1 MSPTATFLILFGG
14 AFLAYGVKASLDTWR
29 LYKAGLG
36 RVSRQYDMRA
46 VAQYFRGIEADHPS
60 LPDRSWN
67 DLDLDVVFQR
77 IDRTVSWPGQ
87 HLLYARL
94 RREDHSFEALRRFD
108 LAVTRLAD
116 DEGLRT
122 RIRWALRPLAEQN
135 ASRIPALFAGA
146 LPALPLAARLTPL
159 LTLAAIITL
168 LLVPWHPVM
177 IMGVLT
183 ITVANFFVRVSLQD
197 RIDPF
202 IPALRSLQPML
213 AAARKLALLEVPELL
228 TESAALGGKMAQ
240 LEWVGRAT
248 GWLAFEAGPDI
259 PGAIYTYINLLLL
272 ADVSAFA
279 WSVEAIRSKSAT
291 IRGMYEA
298 LGELDAMTSVA
309 IVRCEDERWCRPV
322 FVATRGRALDVN
334 AMTHPVLDHPVANSL
349 RIDGQSLLLTGS
361 NMSGK
366 STFVRTLG
374 VNAVLAATIHTIF
387 GTGWHAPR
395 LVVRTSI
402 GRSDSLL
409 DGTSYY
415 RAEVDAVGA
424 LLGVVDRR
432 QRLILIDELFRGTN
446 SIERIAAAQAVLA
459 ELDRGD
465 DIVVAATHDVELL
478 ELLPTYRSF
487 HFREEVQDG
496 LLTFDYRLH
505 QGACST
511 RNALAILELAGY
523 PAEVVAES
531 RRTAVALEERLR
543 STRA

>member
-1 MSPTATFLILFGG
+1 VSPTAIFIVLLGC
-14 AFLAYGVKASLDTWR
+14 AFLAYGVKASFDSWR

-36 RVSRQYDMRA
+36 RVDREYDMKV
-46 VAQYFRGIEADHPS
+46 VAQYFRGVADEHPS
-60 LPDRSWN
+60 LPDRSWA

-77 IDRTVSWPGQ
+77 LDRTVSWPGQ
-87 HLLYARL
+87 HLLYARM
-94 RREDHSFEALRRFD
+94 RREDLSFDALRKYD

-122 RIRWALRPLAEQN
+122 HIRWAVRPLAEQN
-135 ASRIPALFAGA
+135 ASRLPALFTGA
-146 LPALPLAARLTPL
+146 LPALPVTARLTPL
-159 LTLAAIITL
+159 LTLAAVVMIL
-168 LLVPWHPVM
+168 MVPWHPVM
-177 IMGVLT
+177 IMGVLV
-183 ITVANFFVRVSLQD
+183 ITVANLFVRVSLQD

-202 IPALRSLQPML
+202 LPALRSLQPML
-213 AAARKLALLEVPELL
+213 ACARTLRRLDVPEL
-228 TESAALGGKMAQ
+228 SQQSGALSSEMAR
-240 LEWVGRAT
+240 LEWIGRAT
-248 GWLAFEAGPDI
+248 RWLAFEAGPDLA
-259 PGAIYTYINLLLL
+259 GAIYTYINLLLL

-279 WSVEAIRSKSAT
+279 WSVEAIRAKSAT
-291 IRGMYEA
+291 IRAMYEA

-309 IVRCEDERWCRPV
+309 IIRSEDRKWCRPV
-322 FVATRGRALDVN
+322 FVAACGRALDLV
-334 AMTHPVLDHPVANSL
+334 AITHPVLGSPVANSL
-349 RIDGQSLLLTGS
+349 CIEGQNLLLTGS

-374 VNAVLAATIHTIF
+374 VNAVLAATIHTVF
-387 GTGWHAPR
+387 ATTWRAPR

-402 GRSDSLL
+402 GRSDSLV

-424 LLGVVDRR
+424 LFTGADGR

-465 DIVVAATHDVELL
+465 DIVVVATHDVELL
-478 ELLPTYRSF
+478 ELLPTYMSL
-487 HFREEVQDG
+487 HFREEVQGG

-505 QGACST
+505 PGASST
-511 RNALAILELAGY
+511 RNALAILELAGF

-531 RRTAVALEERLR
+531 RRTAASLEKRLR
-543 STRA
+543 INRI

>member
-1 MSPTATFLILFGG
+1 MSPTATFLIFLGG

-36 RVSRQYDMRA
+36 RIVREYDMRA
-46 VAQYFRGIEADHPS
+46 VSDYFRGIAKEHAS
-60 LPDRSWN
+60 LPDRSWD

-94 RREDHSFEALRRFD
+94 RREDHSFDALRKFD

-135 ASRIPALFAGA
+135 TSRLPALFAGA
-146 LPALPLAARLTPL
+146 LPALPAAARLTPL
-159 LTLAAIITL
+159 LTMASVAALIATL
-168 LLVPWHPVM
+168 WHPVM
-177 IMGVLT
+177 IMGVLA
-183 ITVANFFVRVSLQD
+183 ITVANLLVRMCLQE

-202 IPALRSLQPML
+202 LPALRSLQPML
-213 AAARKLALLEVPELL
+213 VAARKLSLLDVPEL
-228 TESAALGGKMAQ
+228 SAQSGALGPEMAR
-240 LEWVGRAT
+240 LGWIGRAT
-248 GWLAFEAGPDI
+248 RWLAFEAGPDLA
-259 PGAIYTYINLLLL
+259 GSIYTYINLLLL

-279 WSVEAIRSKSAT
+279 WSVEAIRARCAT
-291 IRGMYEA
+291 IRSMYEA
-298 LGELDAMTSVA
+298 LGELDVMTSVA
-309 IVRCEDERWCRPV
+309 IMRSENERWCRPA
-322 FVATRGRALDVN
+322 FAVARGRALDLV
-334 AMTHPVLDHPVANSL
+334 AITHPVLDRPVANAL
-349 RIDGQSLLLTGS
+349 CIDGQNLLLTGS

-366 STFVRTLG
+366 STFVRTVG
-374 VNAVLAATIHTIF
+374 VNAVLAASIHTVF
-387 GTGWHAPR
+387 GANWRAPR

-402 GRSDSLL
+402 GRSDSIVE
-409 DGTSYY
+409 GTSYY
-415 RAEVDAVGA
+415 LAEVDAVGA
-424 LLGVVDRR
+424 LFGVADRR

-465 DIVVAATHDVELL
+465 DIVVVATHDVELL

-505 QGACST
+505 SGACST

-523 PAEVVAES
+523 PPAVVAAS
-531 RRTAVALEERLR
+531 RRTAASLEERLR
-543 STRA
+543 SNRA